1 MVSPLPGEKMSNWPL
16 TQLITTKDVFSLLT
30 SAHEDD
36 FYIWIISSGCGFVEY
51 SWIHFDPIFNLIPSL
66 VPTRMS
72 ENENYETWLKE
83 YGK

>member
-1 MVSPLPGEKMSNWPL
+1 MVSPLPGENMYNWSL

-51 SWIHFDPIFNLIPSL
+51 SWIYFDPIFNLISSL

-72 ENENYETWLKE
+72 ENENYETWL
-83 YGK
+83 

>member
-1 MVSPLPGEKMSNWPL
+1 MVSSLPGENIFNWSL
-16 TQLITTKDVFSLLT
+16 TQLITTKDVFSLST